1 MKLHQEAWQRLLQSG
16 QERQHWQLKRK
27 PKTSPHTLRR
37 NNMYDDAAAVSYSGT
52 IFTFNLSHCSL
63 SYWVFCNGSQ
73 SWFKN
78 TSVRTHPAESGGWTI
93 KKAWAGF
100 KSLFQSPW
108 LCLLYLW
115 CHVISVFI
123 SDRNLGRV
131 VEYGPGC
138 HKNKDN
144 NLYWKCSLDLFLDL
158 CTHQDLP
165 FLNSSSLNTVFSSPR
180 SLLLSCR
187 IILKYQISSLW
198 FMYVFWFDIQSC
210 YISSVHPVL
219 P

>member
-1 MKLHQEAWQRLLQSG
+1 MQHQPLILGQFLHL
-16 QERQHWQLKRK
+16 
-27 PKTSPHTLRR
+27 T
-37 NNMYDDAAAVSYSGT
+37 
-52 IFTFNLSHCSL
+52 SHCSL
-63 SYWVFCNGSQ
+63 SYWVFCNISQ

-78 TSVRTHPAESGGWTI
+78 PSVRTHPAESGGWTI
-93 KKAWAGF
+93 KKAWAVF

-123 SDRNLGRV
+123 SNRNLGRV

-144 NLYWKCSLDLFLDL
+144 NLYWKCSLGLFLDL

-165 FLNSSSLNTVFSSPR
+165 FLIPVLYTFPFPR
-180 SLLLSCR
+180 SLLFNCS
-187 IILKYQISSLW
+187 IILKYPISSFW
-198 FMYVFWFDIQSC
+198 SMYVFWFDIQSC

-219 P
+219 PATETGPLAASCWSLPTSYCWRKLDDLSPPGVSAKSCT